1 MQEQTQK
8 LIADIYVEIP
18 RYSYKMRDLHAVGLQ
33 SFSED
38 LQTTREWD
46 TRILALMQD
55 VRRLLP
61 GAKRQM
67 TATSRL
73 YETVLL
79 ATLLESKNAGTL
91 PGGMSAA
98 ERRTWAAGFHDKE
111 HSEMESCEMVY
122 QELRAL
128 LSILEDAH
136 KDLLT
141 ARQDIRA
148 QLWAMKLLHTLSPGQ
163 QHPMADQA
171 LLDYAAG
178 DYAAPT
184 REVSGHPIPNFRP
197 PVNPVQADPS
207 IDFLLGSSMKANGH
221 AKRLEWGGE
230 VE

>member
-1 MQEQTQK
+1 MSETHIREF
-8 LIADIYVEIP
+8 IARCYSELP

-38 LQTTREWD
+38 LQNTREWD
-46 TRILALMQD
+46 TRVLALMQET
-55 VRRLLP
+55 RQLLP
-61 GAKRQM
+61 ATKRN
-67 TATSRL
+67 ATHASRF

-111 HSEMESCEMVY
+111 NADLELWEMLY

-136 KDLLT
+136 KDLMT

-148 QLWAMKLLHTLSPGQ
+148 QLWAMKLLHVMSPGH
-163 QHPMADQA
+163 QHPQSDQA
-171 LLDYAAG
+171 LLDYASG

-184 REVSGHPIPNFRP
+184 HPIPNFQP
-197 PVNPVQADPS
+197 PANPIPVDPEIEILFQS
-207 IDFLLGSSMKANGH
+207 GMKSNGV
-221 AKRLEWGGE
+221 KKTRMEWGSE